1 MRRILVLGARGYLGA
16 PVAARLAAEPG
27 VTVLYGGRSPQ
38 GAPGRADAGGGA
50 SPGGRGGGDG
60 RGGGGRRVPDLG
72 VDLGSVPVDVLAAAL
87 TGLGP
92 DAVVNCAGLASGP
105 ASALAAVNA
114 RGAAALCEA
123 MAAGVPAAR
132 LVQLGSAGEY
142 GPGVPG
148 TPLRESAE
156 ARPAGV
162 YGATKLAGTLAVA
175 ASGLDA
181 VVLRVFNPVGPGAPA
196 SGLPGRLA
204 AAFRTAPPRAVVRT
218 GDLGAYRDFVDV
230 ADVAEAVALAATAPG
245 PLPPVLNVGSGTAT
259 LVRDLADRL
268 AARAGFTGRI
278 VESGAGS
285 ERSAAVSWVR
295 ADISLAAS
303 SLGWRPARTLDEAL
317 TSLCA
322 APVPAAGAPA

>member
-16 PVAARLAAEPG
+16 PVAARLAAEPD
-27 VTVLYGGRSPQ
+27 VAVLYGGRGGPREGARGAQ
-38 GAPGRADAGGGA
+38 GAR
-50 SPGGRGGGDG
+50 
-60 RGGGGRRVPDLG
+60 GGRRMPDLG
-72 VDLGSVPVDVLAAAL
+72 VDIGSVPVDVLAAAL
-87 TGLGP
+87 AGLRP

-123 MAAGVPAAR
+123 VAAGVPAAR

-148 TPLRESAE
+148 TPLRESAP

-175 ASGLDA
+175 GSGLDA
-181 VVLRVFNPVGPGAPA
+181 VVLRVFNPVGAGAPV

-204 AAFRTAPPRAVVRT
+204 AAFRAAPPGAPVRT

-230 ADVAEAVALAATAPG
+230 ADVADAVALAVAAPG
-245 PLPPVLNVGSGTAT
+245 PLPPVLNIGSGEPT
-259 LVRDLADRL
+259 LVRDLAGRL
-268 AARAGFTGRI
+268 AGIAGFTGRI
-278 VESGAGS
+278 EESGTGS
-285 ERSAAVSWVR
+285 ERSAAVSWTA

-303 SLGWRPARTLDEAL
+303 ALGWRPTRTLDDALRSLYEA
-317 TSLCA
+317 T
-322 APVPAAGAPA
+322 APTAGARV